1 MSKVLRKLMAQELQ
15 KSLEN
20 VDSFILI
27 TYDKLN
33 SENTYILRSAV
44 RENKMSLKV
53 LKNSLAAITFQNLYN
68 IDLRNELTGQIAM
81 VYGGDSP
88 VEVAKFLT
96 EWVKKQKKSITIKG
110 GCLYGQVLQMEQ
122 IEELAKVPP
131 REVLLSLL
139 ADAFESPLKQVPVLV
154 NSAMQNVS
162 NGLGNLIEKLE
173 KQAS

>member
-68 IDLRNELTGQIAM
+68 ID
-81 VYGGDSP
+81 
-88 VEVAKFLT
+88 
-96 EWVKKQKKSITIKG
+96 
-110 GCLYGQVLQMEQ
+110 
-122 IEELAKVPP
+122 
-131 REVLLSLL
+131 
-139 ADAFESPLKQVPVLV
+139 
-154 NSAMQNVS
+154 
-162 NGLGNLIEKLE
+162 
-173 KQAS
+173 